1 MTIRIHGGRVIDP
14 GRLDGIFDILVDRGR
29 IVDILP
35 GQPSFSESVST
46 LEGGAERIIDAV
58 GLIVIPGLIDL
69 HVHFREPGQEH
80 KETLETGMA
89 AAARGGFI
97 AVCTMP
103 NTRPAA
109 DSKDTLGFIVNKSL
123 EVGRVRVFPVGA
135 VTRGLGGQTLCDYA
149 ELKAAGA
156 VAVSDDGMPVMNS
169 LLMRQA
175 LERANALDLLMIS
188 HSEDLLLAAGG
199 AMNEGEISR
208 MMGVKG
214 IPAAAETIGVMRD
227 IALAELTGARLHIA
241 HVSAEGSVRA
251 VREAKER
258 GIRVTAETAPHYMT
272 LTEKDVLKYGTHA
285 KMNPPL
291 RTARDREAVRRGLAD
306 GTIDAVATDHAPH
319 TREEKARDFAKAPNG
334 IIGLETALPVSLGLV
349 WDQVM
354 TLPELIEK
362 MSVNPARIL
371 GIDNRLTK
379 GNSAD
384 LTVIDPHATYRIDA
398 GKFRSKARNT
408 PFDGWAVKGRVV
420 LTMVGGEV
428 VFEEGRQKT
437 EGGAVNFSVE

>member
-1 MTIRIHGGRVIDP
+1 MRIRIRGGRVIDP
-14 GRLDGIFDILVDRGR
+14 GRLDGIFDILVDQGK

-35 GQPSFSESVST
+35 EQSSSPEP
-46 LEGGAERIIDAV
+46 GGLPGNGSERIIDAA
-58 GLIVIPGLIDL
+58 GLIIVPGLIDL
-69 HVHFREPGQEH
+69 HVHFRDPGQEH

-89 AAARGGFI
+89 AAARGGFT

-103 NTRPAA
+103 NTQPPA
-109 DSKDTLGFIVNKSL
+109 DSSETVGYIVNKAR
-123 EVGRVRVFPVGA
+123 EKGGVKIFPVGA
-135 VTRGLGGQTLCDYA
+135 ITRGLEGEGLCDFA
-149 ELKAAGA
+149 GLKAAGA

-169 LLMRQA
+169 RVMRQA
-175 LERANALDLLMIS
+175 MERAMALDLPVFS
-188 HSEDLLLAAGG
+188 HSEDLNLAAGG
-199 AMNEGEISR
+199 AMNEGETSR
-208 MMGVKG
+208 IMGMKG

-241 HVSAEGSVRA
+241 HVSTEGAVRA

-258 GIRVTAETAPHYMT
+258 GISVTAETAPHYLT

-291 RTARDREAVRRGLAD
+291 RTAQDREAVRLGLAD

-319 TREEKARDFAKAPNG
+319 SRDEKDRDFAAAPNG
-334 IIGLETALPVSLGLV
+334 VIGLETSLPVSLGLV
-349 WDQVM
+349 WDQV
-354 TLPELIEK
+354 LSLSQLIER

-379 GNSAD
+379 GNPAD
-384 LTVIDPHATYRIDA
+384 LTLIDLHAAFRIDA
-398 GKFRSKARNT
+398 AKFRSKARNT
-408 PFDGWAVKGRVV
+408 PFDGWAVKGRAV

-428 VFEEGRQKT
+428 VFEEERLKT
-437 EGGAVNFSVE
+437 ED